1 MMQNLKRRF
10 HRHLV
15 PLALALT
22 LAGCAQT
29 SDFIVDDGNSYLKH
43 ENLIMVP
50 LPSAESTNRG
60 IWVSMQGGG

>member
-1 MMQNLKRRF
+1 MERRERRL
-10 HRHLV
+10 HHHLV
-15 PLALALT
+15 TLALALA

-29 SDFIVDDGNSYLKH
+29 PAFIVDDGNSYLKH

-50 LPSAESTNRG
+50 LPSAESTNMG